1 MNIPKLTNNLEII
14 QKLSDLPNST
24 EGLTADQ
31 LKAKF
36 DEAGLAIQKWLND
49 ELVPSIIAENIPF
62 EKTAVVNADTVQAA
76 ILEVQKQIADSA
88 SGAII
93 NGTVTKE
100 KLAASLLERVYGGRV
115 WVSLDTPDTTDTPS
129 SDFPVGQ
136 IWLRPSFTLKNKNT
150 GNWQASGCSVGT
162 SGNNVTISGSRT
174 ATTATATQSL
184 SGAARAGD
192 RIFVLF
198 DMGSLDTNATEFT
211 VSVNGGPASNAKN
224 GGTFSAV
231 ANGALATV
239 TFRTVW
245 PSTSLAGGK
254 TTVRNFTVINV
265 DEILREAS
273 GANDMSNWG
282 SFLRDHMPISE
293 NHVTDALYI
302 QKDSGAW
309 WQLGFPT
316 LPVSRG
322 GTGMTEVGD
331 GELLYSKNGSIA
343 RLGKPA
349 NGMILQ
355 FSNGSPTW
363 TDMSII
369 GNSGFAR
376 ITTGSYV
383 GNAEARTITLPVTP
397 KLLVVD
403 GVALQDGVPQ
413 TKTLYGTTYEGG
425 RETYTAGIRLSGNRL
440 TTYKSG
446 GDHLI
451 DAAPKAWNESGTTYK
466 WVAIY

>member
-1 MNIPKLTNNLEII
+1 
-14 QKLSDLPNST
+14 
-24 EGLTADQ
+24 
-31 LKAKF
+31 
-36 DEAGLAIQKWLND
+36 
-49 ELVPSIIAENIPF
+49 
-62 EKTAVVNADTVQAA
+62 
-76 ILEVQKQIADSA
+76 
-88 SGAII
+88 
-93 NGTVTKE
+93 
-100 KLAASLLERVYGGRV
+100 
-115 WVSLDTPDTTDTPS
+115 
-129 SDFPVGQ
+129 
-136 IWLRPSFTLKNKNT
+136 
-150 GNWQASGCSVGT
+150 
-162 SGNNVTISGSRT
+162 
-174 ATTATATQSL
+174 
-184 SGAARAGD
+184 
-192 RIFVLF
+192 
-198 DMGSLDTNATEFT
+198 
-211 VSVNGGPASNAKN
+211 
-224 GGTFSAV
+224 
-231 ANGALATV
+231 
-239 TFRTVW
+239 VW

-349 NGMILQ
+349 NGTILQ

-363 TDMSII
+363 TDMSVI

-383 GNAEARTITLPVTP
+383 GNAAARTITLPVTP

-451 DAAPKAWNESGTTYK
+451 DSAPKAWNESGTTYK